1 MVYIVNDIHNPV
13 GGSSVPSCDG
23 FPGALERLFA
33 FAVTVQQYMQAGLVA
48 RGLTR
53 ARATVIWQLHRQG
66 PVTQQQIARTIG
78 VTPRNVTALLDGLQ
92 ASGFVQRDP
101 HPADR
106 RAVLV
111 RLTDAGAAITGQLAA
126 DYAAG
131 SAQLFAG
138 MPAEQVRQFLATA
151 DTLTARLASTAQA
164 ATDAAGR

>member
-1 MVYIVNDIHNPV
+1 MNGIHNPANGV
-13 GGSSVPSCDG
+13 SVPSCDA
-23 FPGALERLFA
+23 FPRALERLFA
-33 FAVTVQQYMQAGLVA
+33 FAVTVEQYMQAGLLA

-101 HPADR
+101 HPQDR

-111 RLTDAGAAITGQLAA
+111 RLTDAGAAVTRQLAA
-126 DYAAG
+126 DYETG

-138 MPAEQVRQFLATA
+138 MPAEQVRQFLTTV
-151 DTLTARLASTAQA
+151 DTLTARLAPA
-164 ATDAAGR
+164 ATENPGR

>member
-1 MVYIVNDIHNPV
+1 MNDIYNPV
-13 GGSSVPSCDG
+13 GGGSAPSCDG

-33 FAVTVQQYMQAGLVA
+33 FAVTVEQYMQAGLVA

-66 PVTQQQIARTIG
+66 PVTQQQLARTIG
-78 VTPRNVTALLDGLQ
+78 VTPRNITALLDGLQ

-101 HPADR
+101 HPSDR

-111 RLTDAGAAITGQLAA
+111 SLTGAGAVVTRQLAA
-126 DYAAG
+126 DYEAG

-138 MPAEQVRQFLATA
+138 MPGEQVRQFLTTV
-151 DTLTARLASTAQA
+151 DTLTERLASTAHA
-164 ATDAAGR
+164 ATDRAGR